1 MFVVRNQ
8 GPRCLDTSALQYLP
22 NIILLVASNWDE
34 SDGSDCDL
42 MSLPKCREEPLLP
55 SEKIIIERME
65 ESGVLIDINVKNAMI
80 ESSRDLALWPLPKE
94 LGIPCLASSA
104 LTLPWWK
111 HADQRGALLPSH
123 YETVQIM
130 QMLQMERGAKVLLI
144 GPRGSWWTELIL
156 HLGASEIQII
166 EADDER
172 REFLENDW
180 INRGLDILSHD
191 LGCKV
196 EFFGIDRVKI
206 SEIEL
211 NSECWDRILITGACQ
226 ELPRR
231 LLRRLSQG
239 GVGIVSVGPEGASMI
254 RAITPDDEG
263 GLYVESVTMWAND
276 ELDPRL
282 FKNITGTPSNGGLSD
297 LQLRAEIGESS
308 RENSWIGI
316 GDHSLRDRAGPVRL
330 LEAMD
335 QLWVSMGIENDST
348 DLDVVMAD
356 RLFRMGNV
364 MQNIGLFDYA
374 AEHFGASF
382 KLRPSAESATMIGWN
397 FGIQGDDNEAMAWCR
412 RAIETDSHLGDH
424 WNDIG
429 ALLLAN
435 QKVEEAMSWFRAA
448 INTERSLS
456 PGHPWS
462 NMARAHLMQRNSR
475 AAFFAAQQAII
486 HMPEDAELLML
497 LEELGSDLC

>member
-1 MFVVRNQ
+1 M
-8 GPRCLDTSALQYLP
+8 D
-22 NIILLVASNWDE
+22 
-34 SDGSDCDL
+34 
-42 MSLPKCREEPLLP
+42 
-55 SEKIIIERME
+55 
-65 ESGVLIDINVKNAMI
+65 VLAQTLECKVKF
-80 ESSRDLALWPLPKE
+80 
-94 LGIPCLASSA
+94 LGISC
-104 LTLPWWK
+104 
-111 HADQRGALLPSH
+111 
-123 YETVQIM
+123 
-130 QMLQMERGAKVLLI
+130 
-144 GPRGSWWTELIL
+144 
-156 HLGASEIQII
+156 
-166 EADDER
+166 
-172 REFLENDW
+172 
-180 INRGLDILSHD
+180 
-191 LGCKV
+191 
-196 EFFGIDRVKI
+196 VKI
-206 SEIEL
+206 SEIES

-231 LLRRLSQG
+231 LLRRLNQG

-282 FKNITGTPSNGGLSD
+282 FKSITGTPSNGGLSD

-335 QLWVSMGIENDST
+335 QLWISMGIECDST

-364 MQNIGLFDYA
+364 MQNIGMFDYA

-382 KLRPSAESATMIGWN
+382 KLHPSAESATMIGWN
-397 FGIQGDDNEAMAWCR
+397 FGIQEDNDEAMAWCR
-412 RAIETDSHLGDH
+412 RAIETNPLLGDP

-435 QKVEEAMSWFRAA
+435 RRVEEAMSWFRAA

-475 AAFFAAQQAII
+475 AAFFAAQQAIMY
-486 HMPEDAELLML
+486 MPEDTELLML
-497 LEELGSDLC
+497 LDELGSDLC